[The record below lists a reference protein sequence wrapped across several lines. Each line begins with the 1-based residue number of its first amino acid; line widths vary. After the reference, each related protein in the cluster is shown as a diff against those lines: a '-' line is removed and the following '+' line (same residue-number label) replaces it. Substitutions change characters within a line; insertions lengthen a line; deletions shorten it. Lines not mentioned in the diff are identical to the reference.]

1 MMAHTAG
8 DATTLLT
15 HERDNVGVS
24 TKVGMH
30 SHFVMEQLQLQRHTT
45 MSKQTQHVTLCSNV
59 YVHCVTHLL
68 PLGALVKVL
77 DHHTTLAFHVCQ
89 PRLAPTARAQNGVTD
104 VELMVLYASMR
115 L

>member
-8 DATTLLT
+8 DATPLLT

-30 SHFVMEQLQLQRHTT
+30 SHFVMEQLQLQRHTNNEHA
-45 MSKQTQHVTLCSNV
+45 QHVTFCSNV
-59 YVHCVTHLL
+59 YEHCTTHLL

-89 PRLAPTARAQNGVTD
+89 PRLAPTARAQDGVTD